1 MVGAITSPRPTDHLS
16 ELAGAIDATAQ
27 ALDAQLAAISREIVP
42 LRNGALTADAGAV
55 RAATGRIGRAA
66 EQARTA
72 CATLGALSQ
81 TLTTPL
87 HPAPTEVADLLMA
100 IIPRWKSLAPSHSFE
115 LALTGPEPTVL
126 ADAARVEQA
135 IMALLEYAVALAPE
149 GGDVR
154 VTLRERRSAPPAQ
167 PNARHELRDGHDEPA
182 EERPQLA
189 RLDALGGGAIISVR
203 GQYGQAALAEAL
215 AQIGEPLGSARGRG
229 DEIHPGGLGL
239 HLAQTI
245 AAQHGGQL
253 WADAPASG
261 AALTLY
267 LALPFT
273 LPAQTLTQRG
283 DVAPSGE
290 TASGAR
296 SNVVSAVSARLPV
309 THLQPVTLII
319 EGDQRMAR
327 YLRAN
332 FEAQRYRALNAATLD
347 EALHLIDLE
356 EPDLL
361 LLDASLPDVEP
372 LEALER
378 LLSYTSAP
386 CILLSRA
393 NDPLQ
398 CVRAIDLGASDYIA
412 LPFSMDEL
420 LARTRAA
427 LRVASRTQTAQ
438 SEAARE
444 PIFANGP
451 LRIDYAQRLV
461 TVADKSVSLSKTEYK
476 LLRTLAQHAGMAL
489 THETLLERV
498 WGPAYNQE
506 VEFIWVYVRRLRR
519 KIELDPAHSSFSPC
533 RASAIAAPGGE
544 ARVLTQVGGAL
555 ISGKDLIGGSGA
567 SRLRMTFVTGI
578 VCNERP
584 AQSRLR
590 SVGSAPTSISVQG
603 VRANAP
609 ERYHPDCSSSVPCCN
624 RKGF

>member
-1 MVGAITSPRPTDHLS
+1 MPIHTETTTAHPPRTTTQAVTPRAPRRDDRGQPTRDAASPDTGLRAVALSAPEHDGERGQLAITSPLPATEQAVVGASMTPRSTDRLS

-27 ALDAQLAAISREIVP
+27 TLDAQLAAISHEVVP

-55 RAATGRIGRAA
+55 RAATGRIERAA
-66 EQARTA
+66 AQARVA
-72 CATLGALSQ
+72 CTTLAAL
-81 TLTTPL
+81 TLALTTPL
-87 HPAPTEVADLLMA
+87 HPTPTEVADLLMA

-115 LALTGPEPTVL
+115 LALIGPEPTVL

-154 VTLRERRSAPPAQ
+154 VTLRERRSTPPTQ
-167 PNARHELRDGHDEPA
+167 PNARHEVRDGHDEPA
-182 EERPQLA
+182 EARPQLA

-203 GQYGQAALAEAL
+203 CLVAHQSAPTETLAYL
-215 AQIGEPLGSARGRG
+215 AEPLGNAQGLDGAASPAS
-229 DEIHPGGLGL
+229 LGL
-239 HLAQTI
+239 RLAQTI

-253 WADAPASG
+253 WADAPTPG

-273 LPAQTLTQRG
+273 LPAQTLAHRG
-283 DVAPSGE
+283 DMTPGGE
-290 TASGAR
+290 TASGVGG
-296 SNVVSAVSARLPV
+296 NVVAGVSVRLPV
-309 THLQPVTLII
+309 THPQPVTLII
-319 EGDQRMAR
+319 EGEQRMAR

-332 FEAQRYRALNAATLD
+332 FEAQRYRTLGATTLD

-378 LLSYTSAP
+378 LLGYTGAP
-386 CILLSRA
+386 IILLART

-427 LRVASRTQTAQ
+427 LRVASRTQAAQ

-444 PIFANGP
+444 PIFASGP

-461 TVADKSVSLSKTEYK
+461 TVADKPVSLSKTEYK
-476 LLRTLAQHAGMAL
+476 LLRALAQHAGMAL

-519 KIELDPAHSSFSPC
+519 KIELDPAHPQF
-533 RASAIAAPGGE
+533 ILTVPGVGYRL
-544 ARVLTQVGGAL
+544 ARL
-555 ISGKDLIGGSGA
+555 
-567 SRLRMTFVTGI
+567 
-578 VCNERP
+578 
-584 AQSRLR
+584 
-590 SVGSAPTSISVQG
+590 
-603 VRANAP
+603 
-609 ERYHPDCSSSVPCCN
+609 
-624 RKGF
+624 

>member
-1 MVGAITSPRPTDHLS
+1 MPIHTETSTAHPPRTTTQADAKRAPRRDDRAQPARDAASPDAGLRTVALSAMERNGERGQLAIPASLPATGQPVVGAITTPGSTDRLS

-27 ALDAQLAAISREIVP
+27 TLDAQLAAISREVGP

-55 RAATGRIGRAA
+55 RAATGRIERAA
-66 EQARTA
+66 EQARAA
-72 CATLGALSQ
+72 CATLAALTQ

-87 HPAPTEVADLLMA
+87 HPTPTEVADLLMA

-115 LALTGPEPTVL
+115 LALIGPEPTVL

-154 VTLRERRSAPPAQ
+154 VTLRERRSMPPAQ
-167 PNARHELRDGHDEPA
+167 PNARHEVRDGHDEPTEA
-182 EERPQLA
+182 RPQLA

-203 GQYGQAALAEAL
+203 GHYGQAAPAETLAYLAE
-215 AQIGEPLGSARGRG
+215 PPGSAQALDGATS
-229 DEIHPGGLGL
+229 PASLGL
-239 HLAQTI
+239 HLAQSI

-253 WADAPASG
+253 WADAPTPG

-267 LALPFT
+267 LVLPFT
-273 LPAQTLTQRG
+273 LPAQTLAHRG
-283 DVAPSGE
+283 DVTPGGE
-290 TASGAR
+290 TASGVGGNAVA
-296 SNVVSAVSARLPV
+296 SVSVRLPV
-309 THLQPVTLII
+309 THPQPVTLII

-332 FEAQRYRALNAATLD
+332 FEAQRYRTLGASTLD

-378 LLSYTSAP
+378 LLGYTGAP
-386 CILLSRA
+386 IILLART

-427 LRVASRTQTAQ
+427 LRVASRTQAAQ

-444 PIFANGP
+444 PIFASGP

-461 TVADKSVSLSKTEYK
+461 TVADKPVSLSKTEYK
-476 LLRTLAQHAGMAL
+476 LLRALAQHAGMAL

-519 KIELDPAHSSFSPC
+519 KIELDPAHPQF
-533 RASAIAAPGGE
+533 ILTVPGVGY
-544 ARVLTQVGGAL
+544 RLT
-555 ISGKDLIGGSGA
+555 
-567 SRLRMTFVTGI
+567 RL
-578 VCNERP
+578 
-584 AQSRLR
+584 
-590 SVGSAPTSISVQG
+590 
-603 VRANAP
+603 
-609 ERYHPDCSSSVPCCN
+609 
-624 RKGF
+624 